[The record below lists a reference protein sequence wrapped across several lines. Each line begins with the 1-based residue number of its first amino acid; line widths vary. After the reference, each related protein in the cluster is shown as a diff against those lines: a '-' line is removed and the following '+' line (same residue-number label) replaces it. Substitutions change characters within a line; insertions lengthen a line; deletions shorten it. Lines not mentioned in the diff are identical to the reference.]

1 MKHLKGIKFPAE
13 LKIEN
18 TKKVE
23 INCFSMNEK
32 NKCSTRQFKL
42 DVANLQKLNE
52 AIDKW
57 KKKEAEKKDKK

>member
-42 DVANLQKLNE
+42 DVANL
-52 AIDKW
+52 
-57 KKKEAEKKDKK
+57 